1 MGKGGTGCRESSLGG
16 LDDAVDLRADAVD
29 FRGVGGGGFGG
40 KTEKSP
46 ALATPEAFT
55 FATQFAIT
63 GSS

>member
-1 MGKGGTGCRESSLGG
+1 MGKGGTGCDLG
-16 LDDAVDLRADAVD
+16 ADAVASD
-29 FRGVGGGGFGG
+29 FGGVDAGGFGG

-63 GSS
+63 DSS